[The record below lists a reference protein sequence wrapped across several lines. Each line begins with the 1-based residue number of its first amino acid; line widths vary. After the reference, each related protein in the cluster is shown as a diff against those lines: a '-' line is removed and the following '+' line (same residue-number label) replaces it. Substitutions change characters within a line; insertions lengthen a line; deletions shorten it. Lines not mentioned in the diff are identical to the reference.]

1 MIAVLLEEVEPLTL
15 EEANYEISGK
25 LQFLEEANYE
35 ISGKLQ
41 FLR

>member
-25 LQFLEEANYE
+25 Y
-35 ISGKLQ
+35 KLDIRQKNTQSQ